1 MSIARNA
8 GAAALIGG
16 LAGALLLPATASA
29 DPEEVEYV
37 YLENRIE
44 GYHDGELVGYV
55 EMIDKETLR
64 VHDERCDAYSPHAE
78 VDTEPGTEYWDAEG
92 CEGDGAVHDVPR
104 SYHFR
109 LSMVG
114 VNHSEWH
121 PIT

>member
-16 LAGALLLPATASA
+16 LMGALLLPVSASA

-44 GYHDGELVGYV
+44 GYHEGELVGYV
-55 EMIDKETLR
+55 EMDGKDRLR
-64 VHDERCDAYSPHAE
+64 VHDERCDAYSPHGE
-78 VDTEPGTEYWDAEG
+78 VDAEPGTEYWDDEG
-92 CEGDGAVHDVPR
+92 CEGDGEWHEVPR
-104 SYHFR
+104 SYNFR

-114 VNHSEWH
+114 INHSDWH

>member
-16 LAGALLLPATASA
+16 LAGGMLLPLPASA
-29 DPEEVEYV
+29 DAEEVEYV

-44 GYHDGELVGYV
+44 GYDDGELVGYV
-55 EMIDKETLR
+55 EAVDQDTLR
-64 VHDERCDAYSPHAE
+64 IHDERCDAYSPHAE
-78 VDTEPGTEYWDAEG
+78 VDAEPGTEYWDAEG
-92 CEGDGAVHDVPR
+92 CNGDGATHDVPR

-109 LSMVG
+109 LSMAG